1 MYVRAFVRVR
11 ACVRSRNVTDD
22 RSLQVAIGLMDKFF
36 PPSDFYRHNRG
47 GIPSTFC
54 ERVPEGG
61 GGE

>member
-1 MYVRAFVRVR
+1 MCVRSCVCVRVW
-11 ACVRSRNVTDD
+11 SRNVTDD